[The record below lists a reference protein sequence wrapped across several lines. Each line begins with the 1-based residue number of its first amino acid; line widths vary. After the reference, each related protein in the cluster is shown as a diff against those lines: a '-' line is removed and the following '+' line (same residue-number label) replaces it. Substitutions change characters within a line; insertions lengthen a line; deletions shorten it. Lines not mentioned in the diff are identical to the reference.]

1 MNHKCQEAQV
11 LLAPFSPT
19 DIIPHRAGQQGKR
32 QNLEVPEVAVK
43 LNSRMHKKK
52 PKKNYRS
59 NGKISSKYRWRTIL
73 EQINT

>member
-52 PKKNYRS
+52 TTEATARS
-59 NGKISSKYRWRTIL
+59 VA
-73 EQINT
+73 NTDGELY